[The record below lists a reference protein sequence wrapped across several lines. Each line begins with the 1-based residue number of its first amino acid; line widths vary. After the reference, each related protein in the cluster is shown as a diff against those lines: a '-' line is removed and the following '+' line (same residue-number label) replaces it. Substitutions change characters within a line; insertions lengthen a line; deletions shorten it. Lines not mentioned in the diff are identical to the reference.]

1 MRRLAGSD
9 ELMLGHLAVKP
20 IGQYSVP
27 LDILGG
33 LTISHGLLQASIG
46 VERLAKQLF
55 TCSDHSFKRSLH

>member
-9 ELMLGHLAVKP
+9 ELMLSHLAVKP

-33 LTISHGLLQASIG
+33 LTISHGLL
-46 VERLAKQLF
+46 
-55 TCSDHSFKRSLH
+55 